1 MKPHLRKIRTNIAVN
16 HVVGFVALWAV
27 LSLLAIGCSSTQP
40 TGNLQKIGNMVD
52 REQLQKLY
60 KELQVPL
67 VLVGNDIFL
76 PPKECLC
83 DEQRNYGAGEE
94 QRSLGGG
101 EEQRRLGGG
110 EEQRH
115 LGGSKEERR
124 IAGEGEK
131 RELSG
136 SGEKRTLG
144 GDVEGRKTGGED
156 ETRRIGVIGESR
168 QVSGGAEQRAQA
180 GATERRIHGG
190 EGEGLQCVKLP
201 DCEGFEILN
210 GSRLEIRVFD
220 GETIRVIRG
229 GVVHLR

>member
-1 MKPHLRKIRTNIAVN
+1 MKPHLRRIRYNVAVKRVAGFIAV
-16 HVVGFVALWAV
+16 HAV
-27 LSLLAIGCSSTQP
+27 FSLLAIGCSSTQP

-101 EEQRRLGGG
+101 EEQR
-110 EEQRH
+110 H

-144 GDVEGRKTGGED
+144 GDVERRKTGGED

-210 GSRLEIRVFD
+210 GSRLDIRIFD
-220 GETIRVIRG
+220 GVTIRVISG
-229 GVVHLR
+229 GIVHLR